1 MSRSS
6 SFLFPSFNFDSFS
19 LTQSLNSSQHL
30 LRRLSLL
37 FFSSWT
43 RPNLAASALASF
55 CASIHLYLPDFECFF
70 KQSSM
75 PRLAV
80 SVSVPVSCGGVTGG
94 TSGVGKGA
102 GEGAKVGCTSAESRG
117 PGFKLRRP
125 GPPGG
130 YCAYKEI

>member
-1 MSRSS
+1 MVVAPSERTEAAHSGIPQHARCSS
-6 SFLFPSFNFDSFS
+6 AEPAKLVS
-19 LTQSLNSSQHL
+19 L
-30 LRRLSLL
+30 
-37 FFSSWT
+37 
-43 RPNLAASALASF
+43 
-55 CASIHLYLPDFECFF
+55 HLYLPDFECFF

-117 PGFKLRRP
+117 PGLRRWVLL
-125 GPPGG
+125 
-130 YCAYKEI
+130 KKL